1 MCNMHVS
8 KCLNVAVCSLPF
20 SMLAL
25 YVSKL
30 DLWICLSQHMCVL
43 SLSFSHSE
51 MHIGAHTKSIRPDL
65 LSLTVQTVIHM
76 TEGGW
81 QCALSFGKCRS
92 HTSPYVL
99 WTNWRPPYTH
109 HTSRYTHTHSELC
122 AGRDALQHKH
132 IIHVF
137 APLPLVTYSTHSR
150 NARGHISA
158 VSLKTL
164 MLCANSTAV
173 CSSARVCSFPFAP
186 CTMTHVLYACNSQM
200 LSRSLA
206 RTKIFVIVCDDG
218 PLL

>member
-1 MCNMHVS
+1 MPLSAYVCVVSVFFAFRNAHWRSHKIYPARLTQFNRTNGYSYDWRRLTMC
-8 KCLNVAVCSLPF
+8 PF
-20 SMLAL
+20 
-25 YVSKL
+25 
-30 DLWICLSQHMCVL
+30 
-43 SLSFSHSE
+43 
-51 MHIGAHTKSIRPDL
+51 
-65 LSLTVQTVIHM
+65 
-76 TEGGW
+76 
-81 QCALSFGKCRS
+81 FGKCRS